1 MLKRSTINQSIEI
14 ARRVFAAAGLHLP
27 AFATWSVEE
36 WDRCGREAD
45 EIRDCM
51 LGWDVTDFGSGDFA
65 NIGRTLFTLRNGR
78 HNDSRYPKTY
88 AEKFILDPEGQR
100 APAHFHRSKRED
112 IINRGNGLIV
122 LELTAS
128 DPEGNP
134 AGGTLQ
140 LAVDGVARTI
150 RSGSRV
156 ALKPGESICL
166 PPRTIHQFWGEGG
179 DGMVID
185 GVKYG
190 VSGELSSV
198 CDDRSDNV
206 FIHGGNRFPEL
217 DEDEPRRY
225 YLCQEYPAAQP
236 PCLR

>member
-1 MLKRSTINQSIEI
+1 MKRSEINKALKELEAMCRQEHCYLPPFCNFTPEQWQSVGHEY
-14 ARRVFAAAGLHLP
+14 
-27 AFATWSVEE
+27 
-36 WDRCGREAD
+36 D
-45 EIRDCM
+45 EVRDCM

-190 VSGELSSV
+190 VSGEVSSV

>member
-1 MLKRSTINQSIEI
+1 M
-14 ARRVFAAAGLHLP
+14 
-27 AFATWSVEE
+27 
-36 WDRCGREAD
+36 
-45 EIRDCM
+45 
-51 LGWDVTDFGSGDFA
+51 
-65 NIGRTLFTLRNGR
+65 
-78 HNDSRYPKTY
+78 
-88 AEKFILDPEGQR
+88 
-100 APAHFHRSKRED
+100 
-112 IINRGNGLIV
+112 
-122 LELTAS
+122 ELTAS

-190 VSGELSSV
+190 VSGEVSSV

-225 YLCQEYPAAQP
+225 YLCQEYPAAQ
-236 PCLR
+236 L